1 MPQGT
6 LAQILVAPSLTGHS
20 VGVVKVVTARKDR
33 RRRGA
38 RLQKAARDYNAAIY
52 DAGVVHDESL
62 AEAGATLDTA
72 FDDAAAAY
80 NAALWPTPDRTE
92 DQNGTLMQS
101 AAALKESDT
110 AP

>member
-1 MPQGT
+1 MSQDT
-6 LAQILVAPSLTGHS
+6 VAQLRGAPSLTDQP

-33 RRRGA
+33 RRRNA
-38 RLQKAARDYNAAIY
+38 RLQKAARDYDAAIY

-80 NAALWPTPDRTE
+80 NDALWPTPDRTE
-92 DQNGTLMQS
+92 DQDGTLMQNP
-101 AAALKESDT
+101 AALKESET